1 MTFSRAG
8 PIVGGSGEKEKDM
21 TTVSET
27 TDRRPGPQ
35 ENPREALSFG
45 QFQVFWTDVLRLTD
59 DGFEF
64 DIRIPWYR
72 SLPLSSVQA
81 IEVTLD
87 GQPVRPEAIFFQLYG
102 ERLALNELP
111 NLFTTWWFILD
122 PATLHIKHDGS
133 LREGERHTVELH
145 LGFKIPYMMI
155 GPNAFVQLNRVKK
168 ALTVVKEDA
177 A

>member
-1 MTFSRAG
+1 
-8 PIVGGSGEKEKDM
+8 M
-21 TTVSET
+21 TTAQSAT
-27 TDRRPGPQ
+27 RSRPGPQ
-35 ENPREALSFG
+35 ENPRESLAFG
-45 QFQVFWTDVLRLTD
+45 QFQVFWSDTLRITD

-64 DIRIPWYR
+64 EIRIPWYR
-72 SLPLSSVQA
+72 SLPLSSVQM

-87 GQPVRPEAIFFQLYG
+87 GQPVDPGAIRFQLYG
-102 ERLALNELP
+102 ERLTLDELP

-122 PATLHIKHDGS
+122 PATLHVTYDGP
-133 LREGERHTVELH
+133 LQEGKRYTVGLN

-168 ALTVVKEDA
+168 ALTAVKGDA